1 MTHANRGRITAAARS
16 FADSRET
23 SDEVAQA
30 IFNRTS
36 DDAEVQRIW
45 VEPTPSEEK
54 AILAEAWRLADPDE
68 EMLFWGGRHRRP

>member
-45 VEPTPSEEK
+45 AEPTPDE
-54 AILAEAWRLADPDE
+54 LAAVMIEAWRLADPE
-68 EMLFWGGRHRRP
+68 EDTLFWGGRHHRP